1 MAPTIQVLNS
11 DFGLTIQ
18 ALFMNSVLF
27 KGLLAQSR
35 AARRAAQSERPTPR
49 GAPPPGE
56 EPPDGVT
63 PHPLGDAAPI
73 GLAPTD
79 GAPP

>member
-27 KGLLAQSR
+27 KGLLGHDCGGGFAVAWREQG
-35 AARRAAQSERPTPR
+35 RR
-49 GAPPPGE
+49 
-56 EPPDGVT
+56 
-63 PHPLGDAAPI
+63 
-73 GLAPTD
+73 
-79 GAPP
+79 

>member
-27 KGLLAQSR
+27 KGLLGTSGGWWWLVGWD
-35 AARRAAQSERPTPR
+35 ARCMVWVCA
-49 GAPPPGE
+49 GG
-56 EPPDGVT
+56 GF
-63 PHPLGDAAPI
+63 GC
-73 GLAPTD
+73 
-79 GAPP
+79 